1 MENEENKPA
10 ENANE
15 SSEKKTSFDIETW
28 LKDITSRLDRME
40 ASKNQPVEQPKN
52 EPVKTEAPT
61 VTSEQANAVEPDSDF
76 DNYCKIHFD
85 HKEIK

>member
-1 MENEENKPA
+1 MENVENKPV
-10 ENANE
+10 ENGNE
-15 SSEKKTSFDIETW
+15 SSDKKISFDIETW

-40 ASKNQPVEQPKN
+40 ANSKPTEQPKN
-52 EPVKTEAPT
+52 EPVKTEVPT

>member
-1 MENEENKPA
+1 MENEENKPV
-10 ENANE
+10 ENGNE
-15 SSEKKTSFDIETW
+15 SSENKTSFDIETW

-40 ASKNQPVEQPKN
+40 ANSKPTEQSKN
-52 EPVKTEAPT
+52 EPVKTEVPT

>member
-40 ASKNQPVEQPKN
+40 SNSKPTEQPKS
-52 EPVKTEAPT
+52 EPVKTEPPT